1 MFLLLLAFRNSKY
14 FFSIKSKE
22 LFIHNIIRL
31 CFMFLFTFIDIFLF
45 RFLET
50 DISIFNFCYECV
62 FNFIPIMMYTKP
74 ENLFIFISKLD

>member
-1 MFLLLLAFRNSKY
+1 MRNIEYVFISCFYLLTFRNSKY

-31 CFMFLFTFIDIFLF
+31 YFVFLFIFFDIFSF

-50 DISIFNFCYECV
+50 DISVFNFCYEYV
-62 FNFIPIMMYTKP
+62 
-74 ENLFIFISKLD
+74 L